1 MVEQDL
7 SHLVSFLSFLV
18 DGDNGGEERE
28 RMETSKVKSDHVE
41 REESKD
47 AFMWMGASDK
57 RKHTIRM

>member
-1 MVEQDL
+1 
-7 SHLVSFLSFLV
+7 LVSFLSFLV